1 MSNFKIGDKVCWN
14 RAVEWKLRDTT
25 GTVRQVLNEEAD
37 GRALYEVEFRFGRL
51 HLHAGQISYL
61 ADLGRSEEQ
70 LAS

>member
-1 MSNFKIGDKVCWN
+1 MSNFKIGDKVSWN

-25 GTVRQVLNEEAD
+25 GTVRQVLNED
-37 GRALYEVEFRFGRL
+37 GQALYEVEFRFGRL

-61 ADLGRSEEQ
+61 ADLERSEER

>member
-1 MSNFKIGDKVCWN
+1 MGFGSHDLAGASISKVTC
-14 RAVEWKLRDTT
+14 ATAIV
-25 GTVRQVLNEEAD
+25 VSAD